1 MGASALS
8 DRALLTIWVSSDLC
22 DDVFCGQDIIGDAFY
37 LLQVWEHRHVEWVN
51 RLLVP
56 FAVFFVL
63 GGIVS
68 VGSIF
73 VKGRLFVEKL
83 RTRGLRHGSQELKI
97 GDMLIS
103 GRFRKSSSKLGSV
116 EALAGKFEEHR
127 MERWR
132 YYTYIASGL
141 LEVKAFWAL
150 FSLCAGAH

>member
-1 MGASALS
+1 MSRG
-8 DRALLTIWVSSDLC
+8 LC

-37 LLQVWEHRHVEWVN
+37 LLQVWEHRHVEWVY

-68 VGSIF
+68 VGSIV

-83 RTRGLRHGSQELKI
+83 RTRGLHHAGTQKESRVVMKI
-97 GDMLIS
+97 GSMRMMETSPKEDL
-103 GRFRKSSSKLGSV
+103 SV
-116 EALAGKFEEHR
+116 LQAAAAALAGKFDANR

-132 YYTYIASGL
+132 YYTCIASGL
-141 LEVKAFWAL
+141 LEVNAFWAL
-150 FSLCAGAH
+150 FSLRAGAR